1 MTDDFRF
8 VDGEHLPVE
17 VLVFDVD
24 PEHVEEFLVV
34 DHEVWTL
41 GEARADGFE
50 RIPFLSKEVWLD
62 DAHPG
67 RIILVFVWES
77 LDSWRTVGNDQL
89 QQTLQARFDA
99 LFPHPVTLR
108 RALHEES
115 DFGIHR
121 VSRFERT
128 PPGDDTQADDAP
140 VADVDR
146 SAR

>member
-1 MTDDFRF
+1 M
-8 VDGEHLPVE
+8 E
-17 VLVFDVD
+17 VLVFEVD
-24 PEHVEEFLVV
+24 PDHIEEFIAV

-41 GEARADGFE
+41 GEAYADGIE
-50 RIPFLSKEVWLD
+50 PIPFLSKEVWLD

-67 RIILVFVWES
+67 RVILTFVWES
-77 LDSWRTVGNDQL
+77 IESWRQVGVEHL

-99 LFPHPVTLR
+99 RFPHPVTLL

-121 VSRFERT
+121 VSRFERVEPT
-128 PPGDDTQADDAP
+128 NAA
-140 VADVDR
+140 